1 MTNPVPPAQRSASP
15 VLGVPSR
22 TRYLVVVFA
31 IILAIIQYID
41 RVAISQ
47 AAPLISKDLG
57 LDKAQMAWVFAAFTM
72 AYAAFEIP
80 TGYWGD
86 KMGARRVLIRVV
98 LWWSF
103 FTAATG
109 WVWSFWSLFVVRFL
123 FGAGEAGCFPN
134 IARAF
139 NRWLPRDE
147 RVRAQ
152 GILWMSARWGGAV
165 APLLLV
171 LVLQYVNWRR
181 AFELFA
187 VLGVIWCVFWYRW
200 FRDKPADHPKVNA
213 AELAL
218 MPTFEGKSDH
228 PHVPWSVMFSS
239 LSLWLLWLQYFTL
252 SYAWYFFVTWFPT
265 YLNEVHKYD
274 LKVQGALMAGLPLFF
289 GGFGSLSAGYI
300 TPALTR
306 MTGSVRTTRAILGFS
321 GQALAGCCL
330 IMATFFQ
337 QPILAVLSIAL
348 ASFFNDTTMPGSWTT
363 CMDIG
368 GKYTG
373 TVSGAMNMMGNFGG
387 VVSPVVLGY
396 VVKETGNWN
405 LTFYLTAGLYF
416 VGATCWLFIN
426 STKPLPQDYGE

>member
-1 MTNPVPPAQRSASP
+1 M
-15 VLGVPSR
+15 
-22 TRYLVVVFA
+22 VVFA

-187 VLGVIWCVFWYRW
+187 VLGVDLVRVLVPLVP
-200 FRDKPADHPKVNA
+200 RQAGRPSQGQRRRARADADLRGQVRSPARAVVGHVLVA
-213 AELAL
+213 ARC
-218 MPTFEGKSDH
+218 GCSG
-228 PHVPWSVMFSS
+228 SS
-239 LSLWLLWLQYFTL
+239 TSR
-252 SYAWYFFVTWFPT
+252 
-265 YLNEVHKYD
+265 
-274 LKVQGALMAGLPLFF
+274 
-289 GGFGSLSAGYI
+289 SA
-300 TPALTR
+300 TR
-306 MTGSVRTTRAILGFS
+306 GTSS
-321 GQALAGCCL
+321 
-330 IMATFFQ
+330 
-337 QPILAVLSIAL
+337 S
-348 ASFFNDTTMPGSWTT
+348 PGSRPT
-363 CMDIG
+363 
-368 GKYTG
+368 
-373 TVSGAMNMMGNFGG
+373 
-387 VVSPVVLGY
+387 
-396 VVKETGNWN
+396 
-405 LTFYLTAGLYF
+405 
-416 VGATCWLFIN
+416 
-426 STKPLPQDYGE
+426 

>member
-1 MTNPVPPAQRSASP
+1 M
-15 VLGVPSR
+15 
-22 TRYLVVVFA
+22 VVFA
-31 IILAIIQYID
+31 IVLAVIQYID

-187 VLGVIWCVFWYRW
+187 LLGVVWCVFWYRW

-228 PHVPWSVMFSS
+228 PHVPWCGHVLVAVAVAALAAVLHAQLRLVLLRHLVPDLSERGPQVRPQGPGRAHGRPAALLRRLRLAVRRLHHPGADADDRQRADDAQRSS
-239 LSLWLLWLQYFTL
+239 
-252 SYAWYFFVTWFPT
+252 A
-265 YLNEVHKYD
+265 
-274 LKVQGALMAGLPLFF
+274 
-289 GGFGSLSAGYI
+289 SAGRRS
-300 TPALTR
+300 PA
-306 MTGSVRTTRAILGFS
+306 A
-321 GQALAGCCL
+321 A
-330 IMATFFQ
+330 
-337 QPILAVLSIAL
+337 
-348 ASFFNDTTMPGSWTT
+348 
-363 CMDIG
+363 
-368 GKYTG
+368 
-373 TVSGAMNMMGNFGG
+373 
-387 VVSPVVLGY
+387 
-396 VVKETGNWN
+396 
-405 LTFYLTAGLYF
+405 
-416 VGATCWLFIN
+416 
-426 STKPLPQDYGE
+426 